1 MLVSKPYFEYTVRDT
16 SIATVA
22 DLIFGD
28 AAVFT
33 GFKSAEEFA
42 SYNGD
47 LEQGNI
53 TNADRI
59 ISYYTAEDQKTYEA
73 RVDFENFPIVFGT
86 ILFIPFSAVDRD
98 IITLFGDAVVSVDSN
113 AFIANELK
121 NFYTNPKNIRSVV
134 SKSKTLGTYKEM
146 FNHISVWIWTKTLSS
161 KVVNGEIAYEDVII
175 NITPYITNLST
186 NVTKDGGSFNF
197 SIDPILAVFNNETNK
212 WEIDDAT
219 IKRLKNEQYVSQGH
233 INDSDLKRKNFY
245 FHNILQEN
253 DLVFIRFEALES
265 ETDRLQN
272 KNVFEID
279 KSELQFKVFDMI
291 GLIDVSSIQGNYGNN
306 NEVTLNVQ
314 GRDLMKL
321 FIEDGVYFYP
331 FDFVQ
336 GGIFANEN
344 DSDRMTR
351 YDGQLLGRFQTNYK
365 KIENVMKF
373 IINALGTIKICSDNL
388 FSAYQNQNAP
398 VVASSSAVN
407 IEDEKRKFDRRT
419 HKFKLI
425 DSESQKIV
433 DANSKSFNDALQ
445 EDLNAI
451 SASRKESGLVTP
463 DKNAEDVNVKYYWG
477 IIHSFLKSADRAN
490 ALQFEN
496 LTWTS
501 FNNDGDLIKD
511 GEFPDYFY
519 NNLYT
524 RSTTIVDLINI
535 GKEPTVSARECMK
548 TMIRNY
554 FKTKE
559 RNQQNDQ
566 QVSAGQ
572 FEQTPLKGI
581 WQIVKLIIDRTVQSR
596 LLADSSIGN
605 EHGSL
610 LNAIR
615 KVCQEPFVEFYGD
628 TYGDQYYLT
637 VRKPPFDK
645 QGFTS
650 LLDGIVLNET
660 GQLVPSEPIIVDIED
675 SDVLDDSL
683 QYGAEAFS
691 WYHITPQGNF
701 AGGDDMAFAYLRA
714 VYLKEYADIF
724 GSRPL
729 DLPTNYIPFYPFTSK
744 DQSLGVAYFIK
755 QGILDLQYM
764 IQSNA
769 YLPFVRRGTITI
781 ANGNRRIKRG
791 CLVRLVST
799 GEIGFVEAVQ
809 HNSVFGMNTVDR
821 TTTISVDR
829 IMVERYIKGVG
840 IPDAEGKYSLMSY
853 FNLVNTEIPEGVFN
867 QDKNVD
873 DFNAQVLGKWKVN
886 KEVFNFF
893 LNARQFT

>member
-1 MLVSKPYFEYTVRDT
+1 MLATKPYFEYTVRDI

-33 GFKSAEEFA
+33 GFKTANEFA

-47 LEQGNI
+47 LEQGNV

-59 ISYYTAEDQKTYEA
+59 ISYYTAEEQAKFEA

-98 IITLFGDAVVSVDSN
+98 IITLFGDAVTSVDSN
-113 AFIANELK
+113 AFLANELK
-121 NFYTNPKNIRSVV
+121 NFYTNPKNIRSVI

-146 FNHISVWIWTKTLSS
+146 FNHISVWLWTKTLSA
-161 KVVNGEIAYEDVII
+161 KTVNDQIAYEDIII

-186 NVTKDGGSFNF
+186 SVTKDGGSFNF
-197 SIDPILAVFNNETNK
+197 GLDPILAVFNNETNK
-212 WEIDDAT
+212 WDIDDAT

-233 INDSDLKRKNFY
+233 ISGSDLNRKNFY

-253 DLVFIRFEALES
+253 DLVFIRFETLES

-279 KSELQFKVFDMI
+279 KSELQFKIFDMI
-291 GLIDVSSIQGNYGNN
+291 GLLDVNSISGNYGNN
-306 NEVTLNVQ
+306 NEVTLSVT

-351 YDGQLLGRFQTNYK
+351 YDGKLLGRFQTNYK

-388 FSAYQNQNAP
+388 FSAYQNQNTH
-398 VVASSSAVN
+398 VVETSSAVN
-407 IEDEKRKFDRRT
+407 TQDELRKFDRRT
-419 HKFKLI
+419 HKYKLI

-433 DANSKSFNDALQ
+433 DSNVKSFNDAQQ
-445 EDLNAI
+445 EDFNAI
-451 SASRKESGLVTP
+451 SASRKESGLVVSNI
-463 DKNAEDVNVKYYWG
+463 DEEKLRVKSTWG
-477 IIHSFLKSADRAN
+477 LIHSFLRDAN
-490 ALQFEN
+490 RLQALSNDN
-496 LTWTS
+496 LSWTA
-501 FNNDGDLIKD
+501 FNNTGDLIKD
-511 GEFPDYFY
+511 GEFPDEFY

-524 RSTTIVDLINI
+524 RSLTIVDQVNV
-535 GKEPTVSARECMK
+535 GKEPTVSAREAVK
-548 TMIRNY
+548 TMIRNF
-554 FKTKE
+554 FKTIE

-566 QVSAGQ
+566 QISSNQ

-581 WQIVKLIIDRTVQSR
+581 WQIVKLIIDRTVQNR

-637 VRKPPFDK
+637 VRKPPFDQ
-645 QGFTS
+645 QGFVS
-650 LLDGIVLNET
+650 LLDGLILNET

-675 SDVLDDSL
+675 SDITDDNL

-809 HNSVFGMNTVDR
+809 HNAVFGINTIER

-829 IMVERYIKGVG
+829 IMVERFVKGVNVD
-840 IPDAEGKYSLMSY
+840 IEGKQVEVSY
-853 FNLVNTEIPEGVFN
+853 FNLVNTEIPEGIFN
-867 QDKNVD
+867 QDKGVD

-886 KEVFNFF
+886 KDVFNYF